1 MLRSS
6 FRSLAR
12 PNLPRNVACKQG
24 IAALAALALAGC
36 GGSES
41 EGKRLH
47 GPGFSF
53 EAPAGWK
60 VARRTGATSAAAGSR
75 LVSVTVFPL
84 VHAYSPLLFTKA
96 AAELDRVARSLA
108 QRLGGRLAESAT
120 VTIAGRRARRY
131 ELTFERGGSA
141 IVERLAFVLR
151 GKREYQL
158 LCRFRRGEDDSP
170 CERLLATFALD

>member
-1 MLRSS
+1 MAA
-6 FRSLAR
+6 F
-12 PNLPRNVACKQG
+12 
-24 IAALAALALAGC
+24 AALTLAGC
-36 GGSES
+36 GGSARE
-41 EGKRLH
+41 EMRVG

-53 EAPAGWK
+53 EAPSGWK

-84 VHAYSPLLFTKA
+84 VHAYSPLLFTKV
-96 AAELDRVARSLA
+96 AAELDGVARSLA
-108 QRLGGRLAESAT
+108 HRLGGRVADSAT

-131 ELTFERGGSA
+131 EIAFERDGTDV
-141 IVERLAFVLR
+141 VERLAFVLR

-158 LCRFRRGEDDSP
+158 LCRFKRGEDESP

>member
-1 MLRSS
+1 
-6 FRSLAR
+6 
-12 PNLPRNVACKQG
+12 VACKQG
-24 IAALAALALAGC
+24 VAAFAALALAGC
-36 GGSES
+36 GGSATD
-41 EGKRLH
+41 GKRVR

-53 EAPAGWK
+53 DAPADWK
-60 VARRTGATSAAAGSR
+60 VVRRTGATSAAAGSR

-84 VHAYSPLLFTKA
+84 VHAYSPILFSKA

-108 QRLGGRLAESAT
+108 HRLGGRVADSAT

-131 ELTFERGGSA
+131 EITFERGGNDV
-141 IVERLAFVLR
+141 VERLAFVLR